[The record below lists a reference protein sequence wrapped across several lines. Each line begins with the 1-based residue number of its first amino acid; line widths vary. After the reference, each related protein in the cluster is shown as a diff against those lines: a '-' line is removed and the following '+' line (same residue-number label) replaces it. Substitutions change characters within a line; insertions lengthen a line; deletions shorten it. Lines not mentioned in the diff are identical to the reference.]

1 MSKYTADAIYNKNT
15 DHFYGSGYLDEKWAK
30 TYTFYLKPRFDTE
43 KEINLVIWVI
53 DDLKKA
59 TEIGL
64 DKEGANSLSGSRSA
78 YVSTTAKVP
87 EGQIPID
94 KNAWACAAFF
104 SLPTLNPKDG
114 TKLEA
119 SNFDGFDPTKKP
131 DDPNMA
137 FQSGSLF
144 EIQDRFVLGDE
155 KTGTDLGRKSPTNID
170 EYIEYLMYSAR
181 VAYARSIYKVS
192 MTAVEDLKKLD
203 LPENKVEFSQKKQ
216 DPPATTSSLPSDARW
231 VDSIPDV
238 VKISGDFK
246 FNVEKTDIFVMVG
259 TGGSFSVAGDLTII
273 TEPTDWVFDNSINP
287 DDELDGEYIEANVVI
302 DGEEDPVLTE
312 IVNPDAALQ
321 MMEQRDA
328 EEHQSTETGGTNVQM
343 PGGGSMT
350 GRVNTTY
357 EVNGPSWGKVKK
369 GMDNASLLRAM
380 VSYIEGGYYYP
391 GHAYSKFSAKDRNL
405 YGSSGETLW
414 GIDRHAG
421 QTEATSEGKLFWA
434 EVDKLSGYGNTT
446 GKSGYARKTATRDWN
461 SSSYP
466 TKSSGWSYN
475 YSPKPGSTGYDIM
488 YNSFVKYAT
497 SHLES
502 YLNTYFKSHP
512 VKSLILSDSRLK
524 FLWFRSTWNGI
535 GWFSWY
541 ATGKKKKGIN
551 GLMWAYDNVTKNPD
565 ELIIW
570 DLNNRLKFN
579 NGLITHDVKKMSA
592 LLGIKPGGGLA

>member
-1 MSKYTADAIYNKNT
+1 MAKEEEIIKQVRLRGKISTDGKY
-15 DHFYGSGYLDEKWAK
+15 W
-30 TYTFYLKPRFDTE
+30 TE
-43 KEINLVIWVI
+43 
-53 DDLKKA
+53 
-59 TEIGL
+59 
-64 DKEGANSLSGSRSA
+64 
-78 YVSTTAKVP
+78 P
-87 EGQIPID
+87 
-94 KNAWACAAFF
+94 
-104 SLPTLNPKDG
+104 
-114 TKLEA
+114 
-119 SNFDGFDPTKKP
+119 KP
-131 DDPNMA
+131 DNLGIGDIKLT
-137 FQSGSLF
+137 LF
-144 EIQDRFVLGDE
+144 
-155 KTGTDLGRKSPTNID
+155 KSGRKSYFVKFEPVIYDTPPGPGSPPNSTGRNRAYDISASSYDFEPKPSNEKFKTTDDFITSFVENLNISTKFPGDWSNPTWD
-170 EYIEYLMYSAR
+170 YTTGQFAKYYSGLTQSGLPPFYEIVQETFDAA
-181 VAYARSIYKVS
+181 VIPSHPEGYFDIWNKW
-192 MTAVEDLKKLD
+192 VEDNLKPKPEPITTTIIEPVIIDSKL
-203 LPENKVEFSQKKQ
+203 K
-216 DPPATTSSLPSDARW
+216 
-231 VDSIPDV
+231 
-238 VKISGDFK
+238 GDFK
-246 FNVEKTDIFVMVG
+246 FNVEKKDTFVMVG
-259 TGGSFSVAGDLTII
+259 STSGSYSVAGDLKII
-273 TEPTDWVFDNSINP
+273 TEPADWVFDNSINP

-488 YNSFVKYAT
+488 YSSFVKYAT

-579 NGLITHDVKKMSA
+579 NGLITHDVKKMAA